1 MSHSEQMYKIVED
14 CQNSGKTQ
22 EEYSQIA
29 GIGKSKLN
37 YWVRK
42 WQSLQTQ
49 PVNGFVKIETS
60 TTSEEGFEITYPNGV
75 KLRADKADLFLISQ
89 LIRLY

>member
-14 CQNSGKTQ
+14 YQRSGKTQ
-22 EEYSQIA
+22 KEYSQIA
-29 GIGKSKLN
+29 GLKPAKLS

-42 WQSLQTQ
+42 RHSLQTL
-49 PVNGFVKIETS
+49 PANGFVKIETS
-60 TTSEEGFEITYPNGV
+60 SAVEEHFEITYPNGV
-75 KLRADKADLFLISQ
+75 KLKAGKADLSMISQ

>member
-1 MSHSEQMYKIVED
+1 MSYSEQMFKIVED
-14 CQNSGKTQ
+14 FQNSGKTQ
-22 EEYSQIA
+22 KEYSQA
-29 GIGKSKLN
+29 SGIGKSKLN

-49 PVNGFVKIETS
+49 AVSGFVKIETGS
-60 TTSEEGFEITYPNGV
+60 DREGGFEITYPNGV
-75 KLRADKADLFLISQ
+75 KLKAAKADLSMISQ